1 MDRICIGI
9 LDKICSLSSL
19 GRYTVISEE
28 EFLESFPEGTEKD
41 GAELKKALKIL
52 IAGGYVDLKY
62 SDGELYCV
70 SPLKKYEA
78 PAEPEPLPPAE
89 APPETIA
96 PAGPVNAAAKLIAV
110 FFAAFAGGAA
120 GSLII
125 SLIFALV

>member
-1 MDRICIGI
+1 MDRISIGI
-9 LDKICSLSSL
+9 LDKVCSLSSL

-28 EFLESFPEGTEKD
+28 EFLESFPEGAQKD
-41 GAELKKALKIL
+41 GAELKKALKNL
-52 IAGGYVDLKY
+52 IAEGYVDLKY

-78 PAEPEPLPPAE
+78 PDEPEPPAVADE
-89 APPETIA
+89 PDKPVETVEK
-96 PAGPVNAAAKLIAV
+96 PVGIIQHVTV
-110 FFAAFAGGAA
+110 FLAAFAGGAV